1 MSKTM
6 NRRPCRSQ
14 RPPMV
19 SQVHP
24 SARPYFWKR
33 VRKASK
39 QERSTSARKRLRLD
53 RCGRIVASKQSHEGR
68 LKGGYTRKEG
78 SSRPFSTDRIA
89 DQHREKIDGLIASTS
104 PTHLLL
110 KSIEQAVGLEML
122 SDDHDFC

>member
-6 NRRPCRSQ
+6 KRRPCRSQ

-19 SQVHP
+19 SEVQP

-53 RCGRIVASKQSHEGR
+53 RCGRSV
-68 LKGGYTRKEG
+68 
-78 SSRPFSTDRIA
+78 RPLSADRIA
-89 DQHREKIDGLIASTS
+89 DQHREKIDGLIASEAPTHQ
-104 PTHLLL
+104 THLLL
-110 KSIEQAVGLEML
+110 KSMEQTLGLEML
-122 SDDHDFC
+122 SDDHDFCKPCRHRGTMFR